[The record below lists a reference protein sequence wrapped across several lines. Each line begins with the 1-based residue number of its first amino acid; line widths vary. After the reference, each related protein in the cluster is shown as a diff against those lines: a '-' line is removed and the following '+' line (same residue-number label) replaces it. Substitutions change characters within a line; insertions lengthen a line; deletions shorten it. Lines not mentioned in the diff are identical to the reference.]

1 MIFCA
6 IFCTVQT
13 VPEKNL
19 IFLSLTRTKSHITE
33 IALLGRFKLVPR
45 CGLIFMVFF
54 LSDRLTKR
62 PFSFSFVDNNNVT
75 NFDSGLNRL
84 KKKRIGHLWESTP
97 FNGIRIDATNGNDSY
112 SFEVEM
118 THPLKSNYS

>member
-1 MIFCA
+1 MIFCT

-45 CGLIFMVFF
+45 CGNLYGFF

-84 KKKRIGHLWESTP
+84 KKNELVTFGNQPLLMELESTLP
-97 FNGIRIDATNGNDSY
+97 M
-112 SFEVEM
+112 VM
-118 THPLKSNYS
+118 THILLR